1 MTDLSHIRYRGLA
14 DKVMSAEE
22 AAALIEPG
30 SNVGM
35 SGFTGAGYPKAVP
48 TALARR
54 ITEASARGE
63 RFRVG
68 VWTGASTA
76 PELDGALASVDGID
90 LRMPYQ
96 SDPVSQDQCRA
107 HGLPRRAPLAR
118 SADGVAG
125 LLRAPGH
132 RTRRGRR

>member
-1 MTDLSHIRYRGLA
+1 MTDLSHIRHRGLA

-63 RFRVG
+63 RFKVG
-68 VWTGASTA
+68 VWTGASSGR
-76 PELDGALASVDGID
+76 ELDGALASVDGID

-96 SDPVSQDQCRA
+96 SDPVSRA
-107 HGLPRRAPLAR
+107 KINAGRMDYLDVHLWQARRLWCKGSFGA
-118 SADGVAG
+118 
-125 LLRAPGH
+125 
-132 RTRRGRR
+132 

>member
-48 TALARR
+48 TALANHRGQRARR
-54 ITEASARGE
+54 T
-63 RFRVG
+63 F
-68 VWTGASTA
+68 
-76 PELDGALASVDGID
+76 
-90 LRMPYQ
+90 
-96 SDPVSQDQCRA
+96 
-107 HGLPRRAPLAR
+107 
-118 SADGVAG
+118 
-125 LLRAPGH
+125 
-132 RTRRGRR
+132 

>member
-1 MTDLSHIRYRGLA
+1 MTDLSHIRHRGLA

-48 TALARR
+48 TALAAR

-63 RFRVG
+63 RFKVG

-76 PELDGALASVDGID
+76 PELDGALASVDVKSPD
-90 LRMPYQ
+90 
-96 SDPVSQDQCRA
+96 
-107 HGLPRRAPLAR
+107 APW
-118 SADGVAG
+118 
-125 LLRAPGH
+125 
-132 RTRRGRR
+132 